1 MRAAAPG
8 SAEAVA
14 TPAAEPA
21 PGRQSPPRRHPLR
34 AALIFLVIVV
44 ALFLIL
50 PRLAGQRHAVDLVR
64 RADWALLVLGVV
76 LETVSLV
83 FYSMLFRRL
92 LGLLQFPVTL
102 ALALRINLA
111 GLAAAHLFSA
121 GGVGGAAVTYRVL
134 QKRGMPHSLVLI
146 AIIFQNAFAY
156 SVLFLLFGSGLLALV
171 LRGQANDLAMVI
183 AAVLVALLLA
193 LSVYGFWLL
202 NHPSALRRRARQ
214 VVDWLGRRSSRVRVP
229 HERLDEW
236 LDGVVDGWRRLRRD
250 GRRHLRTVGHSAGY
264 WGFDILCLLAVM
276 FAFHQWVPI
285 YSVLI
290 AYGVANVVGTFSPT
304 PGGLGAVEAVMIALL
319 AGFGLGSSAAVAV
332 VLVYR
337 LINFWLPIP
346 VGLVTYTSL
355 RGARQA

>member
-1 MRAAAPG
+1 MPP
-8 SAEAVA
+8 E
-14 TPAAEPA
+14 E
-21 PGRQSPPRRHPLR
+21 SPPRRRHPLR

-50 PRLAGQRHAVDLVR
+50 PRLAGQAQAVDLVR
-64 RADWALLVLGVV
+64 RANWGLLVLAVA

-83 FYSMLFRRL
+83 FYSLLFRRL

-102 ALALRINLA
+102 VLALRINLA

-146 AIIFQNAFAY
+146 AVIFQNAFAY
-156 SVLFLLFGSGLLALV
+156 SVLFLLFAIGLLALV
-171 LRGQANDLAMVI
+171 LRGEANDVAMVV
-183 AAVLVALLLA
+183 AAALVTLLLA

-202 NHPSALRRRARQ
+202 NHPTSLRRRGRQ
-214 VVDWLGRRSSRVRVP
+214 VVDWLGRRSSRLHVP
-229 HERLDEW
+229 YQRLDVW

-250 GRRHLRTVGHSAGY
+250 GRGHVRTVGHSVGY
-264 WGFDILCLLAVM
+264 WGLDILCLLAVM
-276 FAFHQWVPI
+276 LAFHQWVPV
-285 YSVLI
+285 YYVLI

-319 AGFGLGSSAAVAV
+319 AGFGMDSSAAVAV

-346 VGLVTYTSL
+346 AGLITYTSL
-355 RGARQA
+355 RKASQT